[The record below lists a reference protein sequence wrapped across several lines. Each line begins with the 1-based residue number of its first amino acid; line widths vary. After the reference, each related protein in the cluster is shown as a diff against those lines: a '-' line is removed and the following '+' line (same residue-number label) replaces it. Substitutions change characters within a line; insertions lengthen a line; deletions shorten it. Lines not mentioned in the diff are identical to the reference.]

1 MTPVDTGLSSGKDG
15 RKDDAR
21 SALQRRSLQSSILLK
36 AAAMQI
42 AWQLFFAAGRKRRA
56 ANHHRFQIFL
66 CGILIVGKSDW
77 CRIDSIHHVFYP

>member
-42 AWQLFFAAGRKRRA
+42 AWQLSGCQRTPAFLKGKWGFHSKNRRNA
-56 ANHHRFQIFL
+56 EN
-66 CGILIVGKSDW
+66 
-77 CRIDSIHHVFYP
+77 